1 MKTLYKSI
9 VTALL
14 SGTALIVAA
23 QGVTFRPQEPAQFEI
38 YDRNGDGAITAEEF
52 NAVRNERRAIRAAE
66 GRPMRNVGKAPT
78 FEQIDVNTDG
88 ALSPDEMAM
97 LAQQRMSQRPC
108 GWGPGMGRGRGPG
121 MGRNRPEFAAFDLNS
136 DGVMTEDEF
145 TEAHRLR
152 ISERVKQGYRMRG
165 LINAPSFTEFDQDSD
180 GVVSEAEFSSDADG
194 TSTVHVSNRMFLE
207 TRQSENSCCPGEII
221 VMDSLNGGLDG
232 PADGAIRGVR

>member
-9 VTALL
+9 VTAVL

-23 QGVTFRPQEPAQFEI
+23 QGFTYRPQGPAPFEV
-38 YDRNGDGAITAEEF
+38 YDRNGDGAISVEEF

-78 FEQIDVNTDG
+78 FEQIDADADG
-88 ALSPDEMAM
+88 ALNPDEMAK

-108 GWGPGMGRGRGPG
+108 GWGSGIGRGRGAG
-121 MGRNRPEFAAFDLNS
+121 MRRNMPAFAEFDLNS

-152 ISERVKQGYRMRG
+152 ISERVKKGYRMRG
-165 LINAPSFTEFDQDSD
+165 LKNAPSFTEFDQDGD
-180 GVVSEAEFSSDADG
+180 GVVKETEFLQMQMA
-194 TSTVHVSNRMFLE
+194 R
-207 TRQSENSCCPGEII
+207 RQS
-221 VMDSLNGGLDG
+221 
-232 PADGAIRGVR
+232 RFQ

>member
-23 QGVTFRPQEPAQFEI
+23 QGITYRQQGPAPFEV
-38 YDRNGDGAITAEEF
+38 YDRNGDGAISVEEF

-78 FEQIDVNTDG
+78 FEQIDADADG
-88 ALSPDEMAM
+88 ALNPDEMAK

-108 GWGPGMGRGRGPG
+108 GWGSGIGRGRGAG
-121 MGRNRPEFAAFDLNS
+121 MRRNMPAFAEFDLNS

-152 ISERVKQGYRMRG
+152 ISERVKKGYRMRG
-165 LINAPSFTEFDQDSD
+165 LKNAPSFTEFDQDGD
-180 GVVSEAEFSSDADG
+180 GVVKETEFLQMQMA
-194 TSTVHVSNRMFLE
+194 R
-207 TRQSENSCCPGEII
+207 RQS
-221 VMDSLNGGLDG
+221 
-232 PADGAIRGVR
+232 RFQ